1 MWTDCGH
8 GDEEKEGGLHQA
20 ALGHGAA
27 GSDAVAERE
36 KDGGAG
42 EIHAAL
48 VEQQPVTPA
57 AQDSQLC
64 CYNLQECQV
73 HNLLKERLQ
82 QMVSISSTLAAIPR
96 PPRLHGTVSNTN
108 DAG

>member
-57 AQDSQLC
+57 AQDSHLG
-64 CYNLQECQV
+64 CYNLQPSEGASAADGQ
-73 HNLLKERLQ
+73 HQ
-82 QMVSISSTLAAIPR
+82 QHVGCDPQAAQAAR
-96 PPRLHGTVSNTN
+96 DSE
-108 DAG
+108 